1 VRALPPLAWRTALK
15 ALAGFAAGLAIYVA
29 LTPLYD
35 RGIAA
40 LAQKT
45 LNAFESPDVTRLSR
59 AADGNITV
67 DRRDF
72 DPKSKRPGM
81 PLRDLTFN
89 FVLLTALFAASKQTF
104 SDRNIGG
111 FLVAALI
118 LSITHVLGAVTEVM
132 SIYVAKLGMW
142 STVNYSDFERN
153 VWGVASHFYRLVFMY
168 AIAFALWWV
177 FRAPDAAPPPLRQ
190 RRRRGKK

>member
-1 VRALPPLAWRTALK
+1 MV
-15 ALAGFAAGLAIYVA
+15 GLAIYVA
-29 LTPLYD
+29 LTPVYD
-35 RGIAA
+35 RLIASMA
-40 LAQKT
+40 EKT
-45 LNAFESPDVTRLSR
+45 LNAFESPDVTRLHR
-59 AADGNITV
+59 APDGNVTV

-72 DPKSKRPGM
+72 DPRSKRPGI

-89 FVLLTALFAASKQTF
+89 FVLLTALFAASKRTF

-111 FLVAALI
+111 FVIAAI
-118 LSITHVLGAVTEVM
+118 LLALTQVVGAVTEVM

-142 STVNYSDFERN
+142 STVNYSDLERH

-168 AIAFALWWV
+168 AIAFALWWI
-177 FRAPDAAPPPLRQ
+177 FRGPDTAAPAPAAPLRQ

>member
-1 VRALPPLAWRTALK
+1 MPRLAWRTALK

-35 RGIAA
+35 RGVAA

-59 AADGNITV
+59 APDGNITV

-89 FVLLTALFAASKQTF
+89 FVLLTALFAASTQAF

-118 LSITHVLGAVTEVM
+118 LAITHVLGAVAEVM

-153 VWGVASHFYRLVFMY
+153 VWGVASHFYRLVLMY

-177 FRAPDAAPPPLRQ
+177 FRGPDAAAPPLRQ